1 MQAKV
6 GDRLVM
12 EGVHVGDRKR
22 VGIISKLSHAD
33 GTPPYTVKWKD
44 TGRESLVFPGS
55 ESHIE
60 QPTEGEG

>member
-1 MQAKV
+1 MQAQV

-22 VGIISKLSHAD
+22 VGIISGLSHQD
-33 GTPPYTVKWKD
+33 GTPPYTVKWLD

-55 ESHIE
+55 ECHIE
-60 QPTEGEG
+60 HPAEDG

>member
-22 VGIISKLSHAD
+22 VGIISAVTHSD
-33 GTPPYTVKWKD
+33 GSPPYTVRWPD
-44 TGRESLVFPGS
+44 GRETLVYPGS
-55 ESHIE
+55 EAHVE
-60 QPTEGEG
+60 PADRE